1 MHACTY
7 TKNAKY
13 VHTYIYVLIFPL
25 LEFSEA
31 VNVKKKLGYMK
42 RMSLVVLYV
51 ELCLFCNEDASGES
65 RTEEVLNH

>member
-1 MHACTY
+1 MP
-7 TKNAKY
+7 NMY
-13 VHTYIYVLIFPL
+13 VYVLIFPL

-42 RMSLVVLYV
+42 QMALVVLYV
-51 ELCLFCNEDASGES
+51 ELSLLCNEDMSGES